1 MSSPAT
7 IERVLRRHASGEYF
21 DRLVNQPA
29 PHPWRRPP
37 ELVYHAALNALEPR
51 FTMVTPAFNHEA
63 IIADAITATATTASL
78 PFDCIIVDDGSTDR
92 TAARARSTFESRPSP
107 LIARATII
115 RNPVP
120 IYETA
125 CDNLGFALADT
136 EIIIEVQADIQ
147 IREPAFDALFLRALG
162 TSPTPSALSGRC
174 GHTFAGLRRRA
185 GIRSLFR
192 RTPPDSVG
200 LCGRTIDTP
209 AIVNPIRGRI
219 YRCET
224 VNRGPWVLLKSDLER
239 RGSLDER
246 YFFQGND
253 DHDYHRRVFE
263 TDARRPL
270 YVPIALY
277 APLAL
282 GAVRRTRTGLNR
294 EVFAALEAEKR
305 GSPGFHRFL
314 KSLGPSVPPEEIHI
328 T

>member
-1 MSSPAT
+1 M
-7 IERVLRRHASGEYF
+7 
-21 DRLVNQPA
+21 
-29 PHPWRRPP
+29 
-37 ELVYHAALNALEPR
+37 
-51 FTMVTPAFNHEA
+51 
-63 IIADAITATATTASL
+63 
-78 PFDCIIVDDGSTDR
+78 
-92 TAARARSTFESRPSP
+92 
-107 LIARATII
+107 
-115 RNPVP
+115 P

-174 GHTFAGLRRRA
+174 GHTFAALRRRA

-192 RTPPDSVG
+192 RTPPG
-200 LCGRTIDTP
+200 FRRTVRQDDRD
-209 AIVNPIRGRI
+209 AGDRNPIRGRI

-294 EVFAALEAEKR
+294 EVFAALKAEKR
-305 GSPGFHRFL
+305 GSPGFQRFL
-314 KSLGPSVPPEEIHI
+314 KSLGPSLPPEEIRFRNR
-328 T
+328 

>member
-7 IERVLRRHASGEYF
+7 IERVLRSHDSGEYF
-21 DRLVNQPA
+21 ARLVNRPA
-29 PHPWRRPP
+29 PHAFRRTP
-37 ELVYHAALNALEPR
+37 EIVYHAALNAVEPR
-51 FTMVTPAFNHEA
+51 FTMVTPAFDHEA
-63 IIADAITATATTASL
+63 IIGDAIDRAAVSASL
-78 PFDCIIVDDGSTDR
+78 PFDCIIVDDGSTDQ
-92 TAARARSTFESRPSP
+92 TAARARSVFESRPS

-125 CDNLGFALADT
+125 SDNLGFALAET
-136 EIIIEVQADIQ
+136 EIIVEVQADIQ
-147 IREPAFDALFLRALG
+147 IREPAFDALFVRALS

-174 GHTFAGLRRRA
+174 GHAFASLGPR

-192 RTPPDSVG
+192 RAPRPQFVG
-200 LCGRTIDTP
+200 LCGKTIDTP
-209 AIVNPIRGRI
+209 EIVNPIRGRM

-239 RGSLDER
+239 HRYLDER

-263 TDARRPL
+263 TDARRPV

-294 EVFAALEAEKR
+294 EVFAALKAEKR
-305 GSPGFHRFL
+305 GSPAFHRFL
-314 KSLGPSVPPEEIHI
+314 GSLGPSSPPEEIR